1 MARKKN
7 PANGKPELDD
17 GYLKLANELVDQFV
31 KLKITATQWNILF
44 LVMRETYGYNRKAK
58 DLSVSYIAKAI
69 GVSARKTTKAVQD
82 LLQKKILIEYDAPTP
97 RKSRQIGINKYYLD
111 WVRNDQ
117 KVTSGVT
124 EGSGLG
130 VTEGSPKQIQY
141 KDNIK
146 ENKPTASRQDYSN
159 VEQEY
164 FGGW

>member
-1 MARKKN
+1 M
-7 PANGKPELDD
+7 
-17 GYLKLANELVDQFV
+17 
-31 KLKITATQWNILF
+31 
-44 LVMRETYGYNRKAK
+44 
-58 DLSVSYIAKAI
+58 
-69 GVSARKTTKAVQD
+69 
-82 LLQKKILIEYDAPTP
+82 
-97 RKSRQIGINKYYLD
+97 
-111 WVRNDQ
+111 
-117 KVTSGVT
+117 T